1 MMALGPRDAEQGMMP
16 PVVRRGSSEVRRRF
30 RQPLLK
36 FMRDYSWKA
45 HELSHRYITVEQL
58 LHFYHEVF
66 RGLFNKSMDATTT
79 EVVKDILV
87 PTTED
92 EEVSWVDWLRVQG
105 GSTSGE
111 ESSASSAVT
120 PTPTH
125 FFSPRLADS
134 GDPPTT
140 HVVHAWRMRFA
151 DLLGAVLFDAS
162 GGKTRMP
169 GDSFDDACEIFSE
182 VLDKRYWICC
192 FCVNQH
198 QSICHEDQ
206 IRCRCRARNLQSC
219 VPGCELDK
227 FDLVA
232 KKIHAAGGSMMLAL
246 ESEMQILK
254 RAWCVDE
261 INYALNH
268 GMQVRL
274 AYNTMPSFPDLRDF
288 QCDVE
293 RCSAR
298 PDDKQR
304 ILNKIRNSIGISK
317 FNSQITNFVQASC
330 KELIAQVR
338 FRSRSSSH
346 DRKMRKPH

>member
-1 MMALGPRDAEQGMMP
+1 ME
-16 PVVRRGSSEVRRRF
+16 
-30 RQPLLK
+30 
-36 FMRDYSWKA
+36 
-45 HELSHRYITVEQL
+45 
-58 LHFYHEVF
+58 
-66 RGLFNKSMDATTT
+66 TTT
-79 EVVKDILV
+79 AEVVKDMIV

-92 EEVSWVDWLRVQG
+92 LESSWVDWLRQQDA
-105 GSTSGE
+105 SPSGE
-111 ESSASSAVT
+111 ESCSSST
-120 PTPTH
+120 PTPSS
-125 FFSPRLADS
+125 FFRPHSADS
-134 GDPPTT
+134 SSLPPTT

-162 GGKTRMP
+162 DGKTRMP
-169 GDSFDDACEIFSE
+169 GDSFEDACLIFSE

-198 QSICHEDQ
+198 QSICHEAQ

-232 KKIHAAGGSMMLAL
+232 KKIHAGGGTMMLAL

-261 INYALNH
+261 INYALNN
-268 GMQVRL
+268 GMQIRL

-293 RCSAR
+293 TCSAR

-304 ILNKIRNSIGISK
+304 ILNKIRHSIGIAK
-317 FNSQITNFVQASC
+317 FNAQITNFVQASST
-330 KELIAQVR
+330 ELITQVR
-338 FRSRSSSH
+338 VRSRSNSH
-346 DRKMRKPH
+346 DRMRRNLTG